1 MGQLEQKDIVIEA
14 DIAADVNIEMPVG
27 SPAIEGIPSGVK
39 SYLQGTNGIMEVTA
53 TRVDATHVTIDEA
66 AYIDN
71 ILKLAYT
78 PVVDEISVFRP

>member
-1 MGQLEQKDIVIEA
+1 MGQLEQVDIVIEA
-14 DIAADVNIEMPVG
+14 DIAADVNIEIPVG
-27 SPAIEGIPSGVK
+27 SLAIEAIPLDVK

-66 AYIDN
+66 AYKDN

-78 PVVDEISVFRP
+78 AVPAEIRVFRP